1 MSTQYFRINGRPK
14 FILGINYQSAEFGHL
29 PELWEDESCEEI
41 VDKDFRHLKE
51 LGVVAIRIQS
61 AKFHRE
67 KTFSTILKFARK
79 YGLYVIPNF
88 SLGDLMQGERW
99 FYAQGSGI
107 VKLDGEG
114 KPKFK
119 HEQEDPFVEPS
130 VSRQEAYI
138 KAVLGR
144 YKDEGTILAWDI
156 CNEPSY
162 ALYGGSAVKYAQYC
176 GKDSRTAREITT
188 LWAERLYRAAKEAD
202 PNHPITIGADHSVLV
217 MDTGFDIVG
226 FSEANDLMSTHVYSR
241 NVAGYIM
248 VDGACS
254 LRDTY
259 VTPFVVRFSQIT
271 GRPVAC
277 GECGNNSYVMSE
289 ELQGRCYRVMLYSSL
304 VNGAVG
310 VFPWCFH
317 EYDLSFDR
325 LRSTYDGGPSEAE
338 FGIVRPDHSEKP
350 AALELKKFGE
360 VVDRIDFSKFQPA
373 EPDVG
378 ILVPESYYDFL
389 YEHRASLFNAFVLAK
404 EAHLNVAM
412 VRAEDVRKNLR
423 MLIVPTTHLK
433 VSEMDRI
440 KEFVEGGGYVL
451 LSVTDALGGRI
462 SYLRDLVGF
471 VVEDYIP
478 GPSEVEFTFL
488 DDFGIV
494 EKGSRMRYV
503 SDTWTYYVSHEKP
516 ENERQYF
523 SVLRPTAAQVL
534 AVDRNS
540 RPCVLWNRY
549 GRGGVLCFAFGA
561 EYYLSNM
568 PDVYLRDRT
577 YKIYKSLALEAGV
590 PFPVDCEDPF
600 VEVGRL
606 VAEGEELIFLINH
619 ERKPRDFV
627 VRFEEK
633 PREARD
639 FVTGRVVL
647 RGERSFADRL
657 EGNGVKVYSVSY

>member
-1 MSTQYFRINGRPK
+1 MSVKYFKFDGRPK

-41 VDKDFRHLKE
+41 VDRDFRHLKE
-51 LGVVAIRIQS
+51 LGVVAVRIQS
-61 AKFHRE
+61 AKFHRD

-79 YGLYVIPNF
+79 YGLYLVPNF
-88 SLGDLMQGERW
+88 GLGDLMQGDRW

-107 VKLDGEG
+107 LKLEGEG
-114 KPKFK
+114 GTKFK

-138 KAVLGR
+138 RAVLGR
-144 YKDEGTILAWDI
+144 YRDEDMILAWDI

-162 ALYGGSAVKYAQYC
+162 ALYGGSSLKYAQYC
-176 GKDSRTAREITT
+176 GKDSRTAREVTT
-188 LWAERLYRAAKEAD
+188 LWAKRLYRAAKEAD
-202 PNHPITIGADHSVLV
+202 PDRPITVGVDHSVVV

-259 VTPFVVRFSQIT
+259 VTPFVIRFSQIT
-271 GRPVAC
+271 GRPVAP

-317 EYDLSFDR
+317 EYDLSSPK

-338 FGIVRPDHSEKP
+338 FGIVRPDHTEKP

-360 VVDRIDFSKFQPA
+360 VVDRIDFSKFRPA

-404 EAHLNVAM
+404 EAHLNVSM
-412 VRAEDVRKNLR
+412 VRAGGLKDLR
-423 MLIVPTTHLK
+423 MLVVPTTHLK
-433 VSEMDRI
+433 VSEMEGIR
-440 KEFVEGGGYVL
+440 EFVEAGGYVL

-462 SYLRDLVGF
+462 SYLRDVVGF

-478 GPSEVEFTFL
+478 GPPEVEFTFL
-488 DDFGIV
+488 EDFGV
-494 EKGSRMRYV
+494 VNKGSRMRYF

-523 SVLRPTAAQVL
+523 SVLRPTTAQVL
-534 AVDRNS
+534 AVDGEG

-549 GRGGVLCFAFGA
+549 GRGGVLCFAFGV

-577 YKIYKSLALEAGV
+577 YEIYRSLALEAGV
-590 PFPVDCEDPF
+590 PFPVDCDDPF

-606 VAEGEELIFLINH
+606 VAEGEELVFLINH
-619 ERKPRDFV
+619 ERRQMDFV
-627 VRFEEK
+627 VRFEGE
-633 PREARD
+633 PRRVRN
-639 FVTGRVVL
+639 FVTGEVVL
-647 RGERSFADRL
+647 EGGSSSADRL
-657 EGNGVKVYSVSY
+657 EENGVKVYLVSL

>member
-1 MSTQYFRINGRPK
+1 MSAQYFRIDGRPK
-14 FILGINYQSAEFGHL
+14 FILGINYQSAEFGHI

-41 VDKDFRHLKE
+41 VDRDFRHLKE
-51 LGVVAIRIQS
+51 LGIVAIRIQS
-61 AKFHRE
+61 AKFHKE
-67 KTFSTILKFARK
+67 KIFSTILKFARK
-79 YGLYVIPNF
+79 YELYVVPNF
-88 SLGDLMQGERW
+88 GLGDLVQGERW

-107 VKLDGEG
+107 VKLEEEG
-114 KPKFK
+114 REKFK

-138 KAVLGR
+138 RAVLGR
-144 YKDEGTILAWDI
+144 YKDEGAILAWDI

-162 ALYGGSAVKYAQYC
+162 ALYGGSSMKYAQYC
-176 GKDSRTAREITT
+176 GKDSRTAREVTT

-202 PNHPITIGADHSVLV
+202 PNHPVTIGADHSIVV

-259 VTPFVVRFSQIT
+259 VTPFVIRFSQIT
-271 GRPVAC
+271 GKPVAS

-317 EYDLSFDR
+317 EYDLSSDR

-360 VVDRIDFSKFQPA
+360 VVDRIDFSRFQPA
-373 EPDVG
+373 EPDAG
-378 ILVPESYYDFL
+378 ILVPELYYDFL

-412 VRAEDVRKNLR
+412 VRAEDVRGNLR

-433 VSEMDRI
+433 VSEMGKIR
-440 KEFVEGGGYVL
+440 EFVEGGGYVL

-462 SYLRDLVGF
+462 SYLRNVVGF

-478 GPSEVEFTFL
+478 GPSEVEFAFL

-494 EKGSRMRYV
+494 EKGSRMRYF
-503 SDTWTYYVSHEKP
+503 SDTWTYYVSHE
-516 ENERQYF
+516 
-523 SVLRPTAAQVL
+523 
-534 AVDRNS
+534 
-540 RPCVLWNRY
+540 
-549 GRGGVLCFAFGA
+549 
-561 EYYLSNM
+561 
-568 PDVYLRDRT
+568 
-577 YKIYKSLALEAGV
+577 
-590 PFPVDCEDPF
+590 
-600 VEVGRL
+600 
-606 VAEGEELIFLINH
+606 
-619 ERKPRDFV
+619 
-627 VRFEEK
+627 
-633 PREARD
+633 
-639 FVTGRVVL
+639 
-647 RGERSFADRL
+647 
-657 EGNGVKVYSVSY
+657 